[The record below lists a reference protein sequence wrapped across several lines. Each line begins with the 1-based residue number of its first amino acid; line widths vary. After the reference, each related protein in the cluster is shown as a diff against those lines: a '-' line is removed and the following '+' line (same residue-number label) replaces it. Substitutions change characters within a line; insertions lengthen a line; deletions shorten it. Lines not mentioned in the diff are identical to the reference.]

1 MITLFIKNA
10 LQDISDNRFLN
21 VITVV
26 TIGLSILII
35 SSFSLFF
42 INTNALLNSWKQGI
56 RVLVYLKSEA
66 SEANRLDLR
75 YQLQQLKEIQELEF
89 ISKDVA
95 LKRLKTQMQNQSALL
110 ENLKKNPLPDAFEI
124 RVVDASRELSQVA
137 ALADKIKRFPQVA
150 EVEYGQHFIARFSHI
165 INIFKFVG
173 YALGGLFF
181 VATLFI
187 IANTIRLVLYSRRE
201 EIEIMRLVGAT
212 DRFITA
218 PFYIEGLILSALGA
232 MLGLISLFVA
242 YLFLLSK
249 FQSSLS
255 LTTID
260 VQFLTFI
267 QILVFIGLSMLVGL
281 MGCFLSLKQFL
292 KS

>member
-1 MITLFIKNA
+1 MITLFVKKA

-21 VITVV
+21 AITVV

-56 RVLVYLKSEA
+56 RVLVYLKSDA
-66 SEANRLDLR
+66 SDANRLDLR
-75 YQLQQLKEIQELEF
+75 YQLQQLEDIQDLTFVSKET
-89 ISKDVA
+89 A
-95 LKRLKTQMQNQSALL
+95 LDKLKNQMRNQSALL

-124 RVVDASRELSQVA
+124 RIADASRELNAVA
-137 ALADKIKRFPQVA
+137 ALAEKIKTFQQVA

-218 PFYIEGLILSALGA
+218 PFYIEGLLLSALGA
-232 MLGLISLFVA
+232 TLGVIGLFIAYQLII
-242 YLFLLSK
+242 SK
-249 FQSSLS
+249 FQTSLS
-255 LTTID
+255 LASLE
-260 VQFLTFI
+260 VQFLTLI
-267 QILVFIGLSMLVGL
+267 QVLIIIVTSMLVGL
-281 MGCFLSLKQFL
+281 LGCFLSLKQFL
-292 KS
+292 KN

>member
-1 MITLFIKNA
+1 MLALFIKKA
-10 LQDISDNRFLN
+10 LQDIRENRFLN
-21 VITVV
+21 AITVV
-26 TIGLSILII
+26 TIGLSILIV

-56 RVLVYLKSEA
+56 RVLVYLKTDA
-66 SEANRLDLR
+66 NDANRLDLR
-75 YQLQQLKEIQELEF
+75 YQLQQMEDIQELTF
-89 ISKDVA
+89 ISKETA
-95 LKRLKTQMQNQSALL
+95 LERLKSQMRNQSALL
-110 ENLKKNPLPDAFEI
+110 ENLKNNPLPDAFEI
-124 RVVDASRELSQVA
+124 RIVDGSRELKQVA
-137 ALADKIKRFPQVA
+137 ILAEKIKTFPQVA

-218 PFYIEGLILSALGA
+218 PFYIEGLILSATGA
-232 MLGLISLFVA
+232 MLGLIGLFTA
-242 YLFLLSK
+242 YQLILSK
-249 FQSSLS
+249 FQSSLA
-255 LTTID
+255 LTSIE
-260 VQFLTFI
+260 VQFLTI
-267 QILVFIGLSMLVGL
+267 VQIVIFIGISMLVGL
-281 MGCFLSLKQFL
+281 TGCFLSLKQFL
-292 KS
+292 KN

>member
-1 MITLFIKNA
+1 MLTLFIKKA

-21 VITVV
+21 AITVI

-56 RVLVYLKSEA
+56 RVLVYLKSDA
-66 SEANRLDLR
+66 SDAHRLDLR
-75 YQLQQLKEIQELEF
+75 YQLQQLKNIQELTF
-89 ISKDVA
+89 ISKENA
-95 LKRLKTQMQNQSALL
+95 LERLKRQMQNQAALL

-124 RVVDASRELSQVA
+124 RIVDGSRELNQVA
-137 ALADKIKRFPQVA
+137 DLAEKIKTFPQVA
-150 EVEYGQHFIARFSHI
+150 DVEYGQHFIARFSHI

-187 IANTIRLVLYSRRE
+187 IANTIRLVLYSRKE

-232 MLGLISLFVA
+232 LLGMMG
-242 YLFLLSK
+242 LFLAYQAILSK
-249 FQSSLS
+249 FQSSLAVAS
-255 LTTID
+255 LE
-260 VQFLTFI
+260 VQFLSII
-267 QILVFIGLSMLVGL
+267 QILIFMGISMLVGL

-292 KS
+292 KN